1 MLERIREGS
10 QGPWAMAII
19 ALIVLSFV
27 FAGVSSYV
35 SSSGSSA
42 AAEVNGEPISQ
53 QDVER
58 AYQAQRARL
67 EAQFGEGISAL
78 FSDENYL
85 RDFRMNVLDRLIA
98 DTLIEQKAKELGM
111 RVSDKQ
117 IRDAITEMPEF
128 QTDGVFDNERYL
140 MLLRQNGFQPS
151 GFRDYMRQQMTRE
164 QLSRAVQASDFSLP
178 EEVSLAHR
186 LQGQTRNADYL
197 IVDSAPFAASVELSD
212 EEVEAFYQENISR
225 FDTQEK
231 VNLAYVTLAVDDLKA
246 NVTVSED
253 EVEQEYQDNI
263 ALYKTT
269 EERRISHILIEFGDD
284 KDAAKEKA
292 VSLLA
297 EVEQGADFATLAEQ
311 NSADTFSAENGGDL
325 DFISAGMMDP
335 AFDEAA
341 FAIASV
347 GDTSEVIE
355 TEFGYH
361 IIKLTDMK
369 PVEVTP
375 LAEVRDAIEVQ
386 LLTDKAT
393 DEFYALQSEMA
404 NLAFEVPDTLED
416 VAGAVN
422 GKIQETG
429 LVTAAAVPAAL
440 NVPAVTSKMFDPDF
454 IDEALNSDVIEL
466 SNDKVVVIR
475 VIGHE
480 PQRTQSLDEVRTQIL
495 AQLRARKAQEAAA
508 EWADNVVEQ
517 VQAGESPELTI
528 GDVTLEWQSKDAIA
542 RNSNELPRNLV
553 DTVFTLSTEAGNNLE
568 VAKLGSGDVGV
579 VRLTAVNMPEA
590 LGEEELASL
599 KQQLMTNY
607 SQANYQSFIDSL
619 RSAAEV
625 TVNL

>member
-117 IRDAITEMPEF
+117 IRDAITAMPEF
-128 QTDGVFDNERYL
+128 QTEGSFDNERYL

-151 GFRDYMRQQMTRE
+151 DFRDYMRQQMTRE

-178 EEVSLAHR
+178 EEVNLAHR

-212 EEVEAFYQENISR
+212 EEVQAFYDENISR

-231 VNLAYVTLAVDDLKA
+231 VNLAYVTLAVEDLKA
-246 NVTVSED
+246 DVSVSE
-253 EVEQEYQDNI
+253 EEIEQEYQDNI

-269 EERRISHILIEFGDD
+269 EERRVSHILIEFGDD
-284 KDAAKEKA
+284 KGAAREKA
-292 VSLLA
+292 ESLLA
-297 EVEQGADFATLAEQ
+297 EVEQGADFAELAEA

-325 DFISAGMMDP
+325 DFITAGMMDP
-335 AFDEAA
+335 SFDEAA
-341 FAIASV
+341 FAISNV
-347 GDTSEVIE
+347 GETSEVIE

-369 PVEVTP
+369 PVETTP
-375 LAEVRDAIEVQ
+375 LAEVRDEIEAQ

-393 DEFYALQSEMA
+393 DEFFALQSEMA

-422 GKIQETG
+422 GKIKETG

-454 IDEALNSDVIEL
+454 IAEGLNSDVIEL
-466 SNDKVVVIR
+466 SNDEVVVIR
-475 VIGHE
+475 VVGHE
-480 PQRTQSLDEVRTQIL
+480 PQRTQALDEVRTQIL

-528 GDVTLEWQSKDAIA
+528 GDVTLEWQSKEAIA
-542 RNSNELPRNLV
+542 RNSTELPRNLV
-553 DTVFTLSTEAGNNLE
+553 DTVFTLSTEEGNNLE

-590 LGEEELASL
+590 LGEEELDSL

-607 SQANYQSFIDSL
+607 SQANYQSFVDSL
-619 RSAAEV
+619 RSAADV

>member
-1 MLERIREGS
+1 
-10 QGPWAMAII
+10 MAII

-35 SSSGSSA
+35 SSSGSTA

-117 IRDAITEMPEF
+117 IRDAITAMPEF
-128 QTDGVFDNERYL
+128 QTEGSFDNERYL
-140 MLLRQNGFQPS
+140 MLLRQNGFQP
-151 GFRDYMRQQMTRE
+151 GDFRDYMRQQMTRE

-212 EEVEAFYQENISR
+212 EEVQAFYDENISR

-231 VNLAYVTLAVDDLKA
+231 VNLAYVTLAVEDLKA
-246 NVTVSED
+246 DVSVSE
-253 EVEQEYQDNI
+253 EEIEQEYQNNI

-269 EERRISHILIEFGDD
+269 EERRVSHILIEFGDD

-292 VSLLA
+292 ESLLA
-297 EVEQGADFATLAEQ
+297 EVEQGADFAELAEA

-325 DFISAGMMDP
+325 DFITSGMMDP
-335 AFDEAA
+335 SFDDAA
-341 FAIASV
+341 FAISNV
-347 GDTSEVIE
+347 GETSEVIE

-361 IIKLTDMK
+361 IIKLTDVK

-375 LAEVRDAIEVQ
+375 LAEVRDEIEAQ

-393 DEFYALQSEMA
+393 DEFFALQSEMA

-422 GKIQETG
+422 AKIKETG
-429 LVTAAAVPAAL
+429 LVTASAVPAAL

-454 IDEALNSDVIEL
+454 IAEGLNSDVIEL
-466 SNDKVVVIR
+466 SNDEVAVIR
-475 VIGHE
+475 VVGHE
-480 PQRTQSLDEVRTQIL
+480 PQRTQALDEVRTQIL

-528 GDVTLEWQSKDAIA
+528 GDVTLQWQSKEAIA
-542 RNSNELPRNLV
+542 RNSTELPRNLV
-553 DTVFTLSTEAGNNLE
+553 DTLFTLSTEEGNNLE

-607 SQANYQSFIDSL
+607 SQANYQSFVDSL
-619 RSAAEV
+619 RSAADV

>member
-117 IRDAITEMPEF
+117 IRDAITAMPEF
-128 QTDGVFDNERYL
+128 QTEGSFDNERYL

-151 GFRDYMRQQMTRE
+151 DFRDYMRQQMTRE

-212 EEVEAFYQENISR
+212 EEVQAFYDENISR
-225 FDTQEK
+225 FDTLEK
-231 VNLAYVTLAVDDLKA
+231 VNLAYVTLAVEDLKA
-246 NVTVSED
+246 DVSVSE
-253 EVEQEYQDNI
+253 EEIEQEYQDNI

-269 EERRISHILIEFGDD
+269 EERRVSHILIEFGDD

-292 VSLLA
+292 ESLLA
-297 EVEQGADFATLAEQ
+297 EVEQGADFADLAEA

-325 DFISAGMMDP
+325 DFITAGMMDP
-335 AFDEAA
+335 SFDEAA
-341 FAIASV
+341 FAISNV
-347 GDTSEVIE
+347 GETSEVIE

-369 PVEVTP
+369 PVETTP
-375 LAEVRDAIEVQ
+375 LAEVRDEIEAQ

-393 DEFYALQSEMA
+393 DEFFALQSEMA

-422 GKIQETG
+422 GKIKETG
-429 LVTAAAVPAAL
+429 LVTASAVPAAL

-454 IDEALNSDVIEL
+454 IAEGLNSDVIEL
-466 SNDKVVVIR
+466 SNDEVVVIR

-480 PQRTQSLDEVRTQIL
+480 PQRTQALDEVRTQIL

-528 GDVTLEWQSKDAIA
+528 GDVTLEWQSKEAIA
-542 RNSNELPRNLV
+542 RNSTELPRNLV
-553 DTVFTLSTEAGNNLE
+553 DTVFTLSTEEGNNLE

-590 LGEEELASL
+590 LGEEELDSL

-607 SQANYQSFIDSL
+607 SQANYQSFVDSL
-619 RSAAEV
+619 RSAADV

>member
-67 EAQFGEGISAL
+67 ESQFGEGISAL

-117 IRDAITEMPEF
+117 IRDAITAMPEF

-263 ALYKTT
+263 VLYKTT

-292 VSLLA
+292 ESLLS

-375 LAEVRDAIEVQ
+375 LAEVRDEIEAQ

-508 EWADNVVEQ
+508 EWANNVVEQ

-528 GDVTLEWQSKDAIA
+528 GDVTLEWQSKEAIA
-542 RNSNELPRNLV
+542 RNSDELPRNLV

>member
-117 IRDAITEMPEF
+117 IRDAITAMPEF
-128 QTDGVFDNERYL
+128 QTEGSFDNERYL

-151 GFRDYMRQQMTRE
+151 DFRDYMRQQMTRE

-212 EEVEAFYQENISR
+212 EEVQAFYDENISR
-225 FDTQEK
+225 FDTLEK
-231 VNLAYVTLAVDDLKA
+231 VNLAYVTLAVEDLKA
-246 NVTVSED
+246 DVSVSE
-253 EVEQEYQDNI
+253 EEIEQEYQDNI

-269 EERRISHILIEFGDD
+269 EERRVSHILIEFGDD

-292 VSLLA
+292 ESLLA
-297 EVEQGADFATLAEQ
+297 EVEQGADFADLAEA

-325 DFISAGMMDP
+325 DFITAGMMDP
-335 AFDEAA
+335 SFDEAA
-341 FAIASV
+341 FAISNV
-347 GDTSEVIE
+347 GETSEVIE

-369 PVEVTP
+369 PVETTP
-375 LAEVRDAIEVQ
+375 LAEVRDEIEAQ

-393 DEFYALQSEMA
+393 DEFFALQSEMA

-422 GKIQETG
+422 GKIKETG
-429 LVTAAAVPAAL
+429 LVTASAVPAAL

-454 IDEALNSDVIEL
+454 IAEGLNSDVIEL
-466 SNDKVVVIR
+466 SNDEVVVIR
-475 VIGHE
+475 VVGHE
-480 PQRTQSLDEVRTQIL
+480 PQRTQALDEVRTQIL

-517 VQAGESPELTI
+517 VQAGESPELSI
-528 GDVTLEWQSKDAIA
+528 GDVTLEWQSKEAIA
-542 RNSNELPRNLV
+542 RNSTELPRNLV
-553 DTVFTLSTEAGNNLE
+553 DTVFTLSTEEGNNLE

-590 LGEEELASL
+590 LGEEELDSL

-607 SQANYQSFIDSL
+607 SQANYQSFVDSL
-619 RSAAEV
+619 RSAADV

>member
-1 MLERIREGS
+1 
-10 QGPWAMAII
+10 MAII

-117 IRDAITEMPEF
+117 IRDAITAMPEF
-128 QTDGVFDNERYL
+128 QTEGSFDNERYL

-151 GFRDYMRQQMTRE
+151 DFRDYMRQQMTRE

-212 EEVEAFYQENISR
+212 EEVQAFYDENISR

-231 VNLAYVTLAVDDLKA
+231 VNLAYVTLAVEDLKA
-246 NVTVSED
+246 DVSVSE
-253 EVEQEYQDNI
+253 EEIEQEYQDNI

-269 EERRISHILIEFGDD
+269 EERRVSHILIEFGDD

-292 VSLLA
+292 ESLLA
-297 EVEQGADFATLAEQ
+297 EVEQGADFAELAEA

-325 DFISAGMMDP
+325 DFITAGMMDP
-335 AFDEAA
+335 SFDEAA
-341 FAIASV
+341 FAISNV
-347 GDTSEVIE
+347 GETSEVIE

-369 PVEVTP
+369 PVETTP
-375 LAEVRDAIEVQ
+375 LAEVRDEIEAQ

-393 DEFYALQSEMA
+393 DEFFALQSEMA

-422 GKIQETG
+422 GKIKETG
-429 LVTAAAVPAAL
+429 LVTASAVPAAL

-454 IDEALNSDVIEL
+454 IAEGLNSDVIEL

-475 VIGHE
+475 VVGHE
-480 PQRTQSLDEVRTQIL
+480 PQRTQALDEVRTQIL

-528 GDVTLEWQSKDAIA
+528 GDVTLEWQSKEAIA
-542 RNSNELPRNLV
+542 RNSTELPRNLV
-553 DTVFTLSTEAGNNLE
+553 DTVFTLSTEEGNNLE

-590 LGEEELASL
+590 LGEEELDSL

-607 SQANYQSFIDSL
+607 SQANYQSFVDSL
-619 RSAAEV
+619 RSAADV

>member
-1 MLERIREGS
+1 
-10 QGPWAMAII
+10 MAII

-117 IRDAITEMPEF
+117 IRDAITAMPEF
-128 QTDGVFDNERYL
+128 QTEGSFDNERYL

-151 GFRDYMRQQMTRE
+151 DFRDYMRQQMTRE

-178 EEVSLAHR
+178 EEVNLAHR

-212 EEVEAFYQENISR
+212 EEVQAFYDENISR

-231 VNLAYVTLAVDDLKA
+231 VNLAYVTLAVEDLKA
-246 NVTVSED
+246 DVSVSE
-253 EVEQEYQDNI
+253 EEIEQEYQDNI

-269 EERRISHILIEFGDD
+269 EERRVSHILIEFGDD
-284 KDAAKEKA
+284 KGAAKEKA
-292 VSLLA
+292 ESLLA
-297 EVEQGADFATLAEQ
+297 EVEQGADFAELAEA

-325 DFISAGMMDP
+325 DFITAGMMDP
-335 AFDEAA
+335 SFDEAA
-341 FAIASV
+341 FAISNV
-347 GDTSEVIE
+347 GETSEVIE

-369 PVEVTP
+369 PVETTP
-375 LAEVRDAIEVQ
+375 LAEVRDEIEAQ

-393 DEFYALQSEMA
+393 DEFFALQSEMA

-422 GKIQETG
+422 GKIKETG
-429 LVTAAAVPAAL
+429 LVTASAVPAAL

-454 IDEALNSDVIEL
+454 IAEGLNSDVIEL

-475 VIGHE
+475 VVGHE
-480 PQRTQSLDEVRTQIL
+480 PQRTQALDEVRTQIL

-528 GDVTLEWQSKDAIA
+528 GDVTLEWQSKEAIA
-542 RNSNELPRNLV
+542 RNSTELPRNLV
-553 DTVFTLSTEAGNNLE
+553 DTVFTLSTEEGNNLE

-590 LGEEELASL
+590 LGEEELDSL

-607 SQANYQSFIDSL
+607 SQANYQSFVDSL
-619 RSAAEV
+619 RSAADV

>member
-1 MLERIREGS
+1 
-10 QGPWAMAII
+10 MAII

-117 IRDAITEMPEF
+117 IRDAITAMPEF
-128 QTDGVFDNERYL
+128 QTEGSFDNERYL

-151 GFRDYMRQQMTRE
+151 DFRDYMRQQMTRE

-178 EEVSLAHR
+178 EEVNLAHR

-212 EEVEAFYQENISR
+212 EEVQAFYDENISR

-231 VNLAYVTLAVDDLKA
+231 VNLAYVTLAVEDLKA
-246 NVTVSED
+246 DVSVSE
-253 EVEQEYQDNI
+253 EEIEQEYQDNI

-269 EERRISHILIEFGDD
+269 EERRVSHILIEFGDD
-284 KDAAKEKA
+284 KGAAKEKA
-292 VSLLA
+292 ESLLA
-297 EVEQGADFATLAEQ
+297 EVEQGADFAELAEA

-325 DFISAGMMDP
+325 DFITAGMMDP
-335 AFDEAA
+335 SFDEAA
-341 FAIASV
+341 FAISNV
-347 GDTSEVIE
+347 GETSEVIE

-369 PVEVTP
+369 PVETTP
-375 LAEVRDAIEVQ
+375 LAEVRDEIEAQ

-393 DEFYALQSEMA
+393 DEFFALQSEMA

-422 GKIQETG
+422 GKIKETG
-429 LVTAAAVPAAL
+429 LVTASAVPAAL

-454 IDEALNSDVIEL
+454 IAEGLNSDVIEL

-475 VIGHE
+475 VVGHE
-480 PQRTQSLDEVRTQIL
+480 PQRTQALDEVRTQIL

-528 GDVTLEWQSKDAIA
+528 GDVTLEWQSKEAIA
-542 RNSNELPRNLV
+542 RNSTELPRNLV
-553 DTVFTLSTEAGNNLE
+553 DTVFTLSTEEGNNLE

-590 LGEEELASL
+590 LGEEELDSL
-599 KQQLMTNY
+599 NQQLMTNY
-607 SQANYQSFIDSL
+607 SQANYQSFVDSL
-619 RSAAEV
+619 RSAADV

>member
-117 IRDAITEMPEF
+117 IRDAITAMPEF
-128 QTDGVFDNERYL
+128 QTEGSFDNERYL

-151 GFRDYMRQQMTRE
+151 DFRDYMRQQMTRE

-212 EEVEAFYQENISR
+212 EEVQAFYDENISR
-225 FDTQEK
+225 FDTLEK
-231 VNLAYVTLAVDDLKA
+231 VNLAYVTLAVEDLKA
-246 NVTVSED
+246 DVSVSE
-253 EVEQEYQDNI
+253 EEIEQEYQDNI

-269 EERRISHILIEFGDD
+269 EERRVSHILIEFGDD

-292 VSLLA
+292 ESLLA
-297 EVEQGADFATLAEQ
+297 EVEQGADFADLAEA

-325 DFISAGMMDP
+325 DFITAGMMDP
-335 AFDEAA
+335 SFDEAA
-341 FAIASV
+341 FAISNV
-347 GDTSEVIE
+347 GETSEVIE

-369 PVEVTP
+369 PVETTP
-375 LAEVRDAIEVQ
+375 LAEVRDEIEAQ

-393 DEFYALQSEMA
+393 DEFFALQSEMA

-422 GKIQETG
+422 GKIKETG
-429 LVTAAAVPAAL
+429 LVTASAVPAAL

-454 IDEALNSDVIEL
+454 IAEGLNSDVIEL
-466 SNDKVVVIR
+466 SNDEVVVIR
-475 VIGHE
+475 VVGHE
-480 PQRTQSLDEVRTQIL
+480 PQRTQALDEVRTQIL

-528 GDVTLEWQSKDAIA
+528 GDVTLEWQSKEAIA
-542 RNSNELPRNLV
+542 RNSTELPRNLV
-553 DTVFTLSTEAGNNLE
+553 DTVFTLSTEEGNNLE

-590 LGEEELASL
+590 LGEEELDSL

-607 SQANYQSFIDSL
+607 SQANYQSFVDSL
-619 RSAAEV
+619 RSAADV

>member
-1 MLERIREGS
+1 
-10 QGPWAMAII
+10 MAII

-117 IRDAITEMPEF
+117 IRDAITAMPEF
-128 QTDGVFDNERYL
+128 QTEGSFDNERYL

-151 GFRDYMRQQMTRE
+151 DFRDYMRQQMTRE

-212 EEVEAFYQENISR
+212 EEVQAFYDENISR

-231 VNLAYVTLAVDDLKA
+231 VNLAYVTLAVEDLKA
-246 NVTVSED
+246 DVSVSE
-253 EVEQEYQDNI
+253 EEIEQEYQDNI

-269 EERRISHILIEFGDD
+269 EERRVSHILIEFGDD
-284 KDAAKEKA
+284 KGAAKEKA
-292 VSLLA
+292 ESLLA
-297 EVEQGADFATLAEQ
+297 EVEQGADFAELAEA

-325 DFISAGMMDP
+325 DFITAGMMDP
-335 AFDEAA
+335 SFDEAA
-341 FAIASV
+341 FAISNV
-347 GDTSEVIE
+347 GETSEVIE

-369 PVEVTP
+369 PVETTP
-375 LAEVRDAIEVQ
+375 LAEVRDEIEAQ

-393 DEFYALQSEMA
+393 DEFFALQSEMA

-422 GKIQETG
+422 GKIKETG
-429 LVTAAAVPAAL
+429 LVTASAVPAAL

-454 IDEALNSDVIEL
+454 IAEGLNSDVIEL

-475 VIGHE
+475 VVGHE
-480 PQRTQSLDEVRTQIL
+480 PQRTQALDEVRTQIL

-528 GDVTLEWQSKDAIA
+528 GDVTLEWQSKEAIA
-542 RNSNELPRNLV
+542 RNSTELPRNLV
-553 DTVFTLSTEAGNNLE
+553 DTVFTLSTEEGNNLE

-590 LGEEELASL
+590 LGEEELDSL

-607 SQANYQSFIDSL
+607 SQANYQSFVDSL
-619 RSAAEV
+619 RSAADV

>member
-1 MLERIREGS
+1 
-10 QGPWAMAII
+10 MAII

-35 SSSGSSA
+35 SSSGSTA

-67 EAQFGEGISAL
+67 EAQFGEGVSAL

-117 IRDAITEMPEF
+117 IRDAITAMPEF
-128 QTDGVFDNERYL
+128 QTEGSFDNERYL

-151 GFRDYMRQQMTRE
+151 DFRDYMRQQMTRE

-186 LQGQTRNADYL
+186 LQDQTRNADYL

-212 EEVEAFYQENISR
+212 EEVQAFYDENISR

-231 VNLAYVTLAVDDLKA
+231 VNLAYVTLAVEDLKA
-246 NVTVSED
+246 DVSVSEE

-269 EERRISHILIEFGDD
+269 EERRVSHILIEFGDD

-292 VSLLA
+292 ESLLA
-297 EVEQGADFATLAEQ
+297 EVEQGADFAELAEA

-325 DFISAGMMDP
+325 DFITAGMMDP
-335 AFDEAA
+335 SFDEAA
-341 FAIASV
+341 FAISNV
-347 GDTSEVIE
+347 GETSEVIE

-369 PVEVTP
+369 PVETTP
-375 LAEVRDAIEVQ
+375 LAEVRDEIEAQ

-393 DEFYALQSEMA
+393 DEFFALQSEMA

-422 GKIQETG
+422 GKIKETG

-454 IDEALNSDVIEL
+454 IAEGLNSDIIEL
-466 SNDKVVVIR
+466 SNDEVVVIR
-475 VIGHE
+475 VVGHE
-480 PQRTQSLDEVRTQIL
+480 PQRTQALDEVRTQIL

-528 GDVTLEWQSKDAIA
+528 GDVTLEWQSKEAIA
-542 RNSNELPRNLV
+542 RNSTELPRNLV
-553 DTVFTLSTEAGNNLE
+553 DTVFTLSTDEGNNLE

-607 SQANYQSFIDSL
+607 SQTNYQSFVDSL
-619 RSAAEV
+619 RSAADV

>member
-1 MLERIREGS
+1 
-10 QGPWAMAII
+10 MAII

-117 IRDAITEMPEF
+117 IRDAITAMPEF
-128 QTDGVFDNERYL
+128 QTEGSFDNERYL

-151 GFRDYMRQQMTRE
+151 DFRDYMRQQMTRE

-178 EEVSLAHR
+178 EEVNLAHR

-212 EEVEAFYQENISR
+212 EEVQAFYDENISR

-231 VNLAYVTLAVDDLKA
+231 VNLAYVTLAVEDLKA
-246 NVTVSED
+246 DVSVSE
-253 EVEQEYQDNI
+253 EEIEQEYQDNI

-269 EERRISHILIEFGDD
+269 EERRVSHILIEFGDD
-284 KDAAKEKA
+284 KGAAKEKA
-292 VSLLA
+292 ESLLA
-297 EVEQGADFATLAEQ
+297 EVEQGADFAELAEA

-325 DFISAGMMDP
+325 DFITAGMMDP
-335 AFDEAA
+335 SFDEAA
-341 FAIASV
+341 FAISNV
-347 GDTSEVIE
+347 GETSEVIE

-369 PVEVTP
+369 PVETTP
-375 LAEVRDAIEVQ
+375 LAEVRDEIEAQ

-393 DEFYALQSEMA
+393 DEFFALQSEMA

-422 GKIQETG
+422 GKIKETG
-429 LVTAAAVPAAL
+429 LVTASAVPAAL

-454 IDEALNSDVIEL
+454 IAEGLNSDVIEL
-466 SNDKVVVIR
+466 SNDEVVVIR

-480 PQRTQSLDEVRTQIL
+480 PQRTQALDEVRTQIL

-528 GDVTLEWQSKDAIA
+528 GDVTLEWQSKEAIA
-542 RNSNELPRNLV
+542 RNSTELPRNLV
-553 DTVFTLSTEAGNNLE
+553 DTVFTLSTEEGNNLE

-590 LGEEELASL
+590 LGEEELDSL

-607 SQANYQSFIDSL
+607 SQANYQSFVDSL
-619 RSAAEV
+619 RSAADV

>member
-35 SSSGSSA
+35 SSSGSTA

-67 EAQFGEGISAL
+67 EAQFGEGVSAL

-117 IRDAITEMPEF
+117 IRDAITAMPEF
-128 QTDGVFDNERYL
+128 QTEGSFDNERYL

-151 GFRDYMRQQMTRE
+151 DFRDYMRQQMTRE

-212 EEVEAFYQENISR
+212 EEVQEFYDENISR

-231 VNLAYVTLAVDDLKA
+231 VNLAYVTLAVEDLKA
-246 NVTVSED
+246 DVSVSEE

-269 EERRISHILIEFGDD
+269 EERRVSHILIEFGDD

-292 VSLLA
+292 ESLLA
-297 EVEQGADFATLAEQ
+297 EVEQGADFAELAEA

-325 DFISAGMMDP
+325 DFITAGMMDP
-335 AFDEAA
+335 SFDEAA
-341 FAIASV
+341 FAISNV
-347 GDTSEVIE
+347 GETSEVIE

-369 PVEVTP
+369 PVETTP
-375 LAEVRDAIEVQ
+375 LAEVRDEIEAQ

-393 DEFYALQSEMA
+393 DEFFALQSEMA

-422 GKIQETG
+422 GKIKETG

-454 IDEALNSDVIEL
+454 IAEGLNSDIIEL
-466 SNDKVVVIR
+466 SNDEVVVIR
-475 VIGHE
+475 VVGHE
-480 PQRTQSLDEVRTQIL
+480 PQRTQALDEVRTQIL

-508 EWADNVVEQ
+508 EWADNVVEEL
-517 VQAGESPELTI
+517 QAGESPELTI
-528 GDVTLEWQSKDAIA
+528 GDVTLEWQSKEAIA
-542 RNSNELPRNLV
+542 RNSTELPRNLV
-553 DTVFTLSTEAGNNLE
+553 DTVFTLSTDEGNNLE

-607 SQANYQSFIDSL
+607 SQTNYQSFVDSL
-619 RSAAEV
+619 RSAADV

>member
-35 SSSGSSA
+35 SSSGVTA

-67 EAQFGEGISAL
+67 ESQFGEGIGAL

-98 DTLIEQKAKELGM
+98 DTLVEQKAKELGM

-117 IRDAITEMPEF
+117 IREAITAMPEF
-128 QTDGVFDNERYL
+128 QTDGRFDNERYL

-151 GFRDYMRQQMTRE
+151 DFRDYMRQQMTRE
-164 QLSRAVQASDFSLP
+164 QLARAVQASDFSLP

-212 EEVEAFYQENISR
+212 EEVQAFYQENLSR

-231 VNLAYVTLAVDDLKA
+231 VNLAYVMLAVDDLKGDVS
-246 NVTVSED
+246 VTE
-253 EVEQEYQDNI
+253 EEIQQAYQDNI
-263 ALYKTT
+263 ALYQTN
-269 EERRISHILIEFGDD
+269 EERRVSHILVEFGDD
-284 KDAAKEKA
+284 KGAAKTQAET
-292 VSLLA
+292 LLA
-297 EVEQGADFATLAEQ
+297 DLAQGADFAALAEQ
-311 NSADTFSAENGGDL
+311 HSADTFSAENGGDL

-341 FAIASV
+341 FAIAQV
-347 GDTSEVIE
+347 GDMSGVVE
-355 TEFGYH
+355 TEFGFH
-361 IIKLTDMK
+361 IIKLTDIK
-369 PVEVTP
+369 PAEVTP
-375 LAEVRDAIEVQ
+375 LAEVREAIEAQ
-386 LLTDKAT
+386 LITDKAT

-422 GKIQETG
+422 GKIKETG
-429 LVTAAAVPAAL
+429 LVTAPAVPAPL
-440 NVPAVTSKMFDPDF
+440 NVPAVTSKMFDADF
-454 IDEALNSDVIEL
+454 IAEGLNSDIIEL
-466 SNDKVVVIR
+466 GNDRVVVVR
-475 VIGHE
+475 VVGHE

-495 AQLRARKAQEAAA
+495 AQLRAQKAQEAAN
-508 EWADNVVEQ
+508 EWAMNVVEQ
-517 VQAGESPELTI
+517 LKAGEMPELVI
-528 GDVTLEWQSKDAIA
+528 GDVTLEWQSKEAIA

-553 DTVFTLSTEAGNNLE
+553 DTIFTLSTAADSNLD

-579 VRLTAVNMPEA
+579 VRLTAVNKPAE
-590 LGEEELASL
+590 LSEEEQASL
-599 KQQLMTNY
+599 KQQLMANY
-607 SQANYQSFIDSL
+607 SQSNYQSFIDSL
-619 RSAAEV
+619 RTAADV

>member
-1 MLERIREGS
+1 
-10 QGPWAMAII
+10 MAII

-117 IRDAITEMPEF
+117 IRDAITAMPEF
-128 QTDGVFDNERYL
+128 QTEGSFDNERYL

-151 GFRDYMRQQMTRE
+151 DFRDYMRQQMTRE

-178 EEVSLAHR
+178 EEVNLAHR

-212 EEVEAFYQENISR
+212 EEVQAFYDENISR

-231 VNLAYVTLAVDDLKA
+231 VNLAYVTLAVEDLKA
-246 NVTVSED
+246 DVSVSE
-253 EVEQEYQDNI
+253 EEIEQEYQDNI

-269 EERRISHILIEFGDD
+269 EERRVSHILIEFGDD

-292 VSLLA
+292 ESLLA
-297 EVEQGADFATLAEQ
+297 EVEQGADFADLAEA

-325 DFISAGMMDP
+325 DFITAGMMDP
-335 AFDEAA
+335 SFDEAA
-341 FAIASV
+341 FAISNV
-347 GDTSEVIE
+347 GETSEVIE

-369 PVEVTP
+369 PVETTP
-375 LAEVRDAIEVQ
+375 LAEVRDEIEAQ

-393 DEFYALQSEMA
+393 DEFFALQSEMA

-422 GKIQETG
+422 GKIKETG
-429 LVTAAAVPAAL
+429 LVTASAVPAAL

-454 IDEALNSDVIEL
+454 IAEGLNSDVIEL
-466 SNDKVVVIR
+466 SNDEVVVIR
-475 VIGHE
+475 VVGHE
-480 PQRTQSLDEVRTQIL
+480 PQRTQALDEVRTQIL

-517 VQAGESPELTI
+517 VQAGESPELSI
-528 GDVTLEWQSKDAIA
+528 GDVTLEWQSKEAIT
-542 RNSNELPRNLV
+542 RNSTELPRNLV
-553 DTVFTLSTEAGNNLE
+553 DTVFTLSTEEGNNLE

-590 LGEEELASL
+590 LGEEELDSL

-607 SQANYQSFIDSL
+607 SQANYQSFVDSL
-619 RSAAEV
+619 RSAADV

>member
-35 SSSGSSA
+35 SSSGSTA

-117 IRDAITEMPEF
+117 IRDAITAMPEF
-128 QTDGVFDNERYL
+128 QTEGSFDNERYL

-151 GFRDYMRQQMTRE
+151 DFRDYMRQQMTRE

-178 EEVSLAHR
+178 EEVNLAHR

-212 EEVEAFYQENISR
+212 EEVQAFYDENISR

-231 VNLAYVTLAVDDLKA
+231 VNLAYVTLAVEDLKA
-246 NVTVSED
+246 DVSVSE
-253 EVEQEYQDNI
+253 EEIEQEYQDNI

-269 EERRISHILIEFGDD
+269 EERRVSHILIEFGDD
-284 KDAAKEKA
+284 KGAAKEKA
-292 VSLLA
+292 ESLLA
-297 EVEQGADFATLAEQ
+297 EVEQGADFAELAEA

-325 DFISAGMMDP
+325 DFITAGMMDP
-335 AFDEAA
+335 SFDEAA
-341 FAIASV
+341 FAISNV
-347 GDTSEVIE
+347 GETSEVIE

-369 PVEVTP
+369 PVETTP
-375 LAEVRDAIEVQ
+375 LAEVRDEIEAQ

-393 DEFYALQSEMA
+393 DEFFALQSEMA

-422 GKIQETG
+422 GKIKETG
-429 LVTAAAVPAAL
+429 LVTASAVPAAL

-454 IDEALNSDVIEL
+454 IAEGLNSDVIEL
-466 SNDKVVVIR
+466 SNDEVVVIR
-475 VIGHE
+475 VVGHE
-480 PQRTQSLDEVRTQIL
+480 PQRTQALDEVRTQIL

-528 GDVTLEWQSKDAIA
+528 GDVTLEWQSKEAIA
-542 RNSNELPRNLV
+542 RNSTELPRNLV
-553 DTVFTLSTEAGNNLE
+553 DTVFTLSTEEGNNLE

-590 LGEEELASL
+590 LGEEELDSL

-607 SQANYQSFIDSL
+607 SQANYQSFVDSL
-619 RSAAEV
+619 RSAADV

>member
-1 MLERIREGS
+1 
-10 QGPWAMAII
+10 MAII

-117 IRDAITEMPEF
+117 IRDAITAMPEF
-128 QTDGVFDNERYL
+128 QTEGSFDNERYL

-151 GFRDYMRQQMTRE
+151 DFRDYMRQQMTRE

-212 EEVEAFYQENISR
+212 EEVQAFYDENISR

-231 VNLAYVTLAVDDLKA
+231 VNLAYVTLAVEDLKA
-246 NVTVSED
+246 DVSVSE
-253 EVEQEYQDNI
+253 EEIEQEYQDNI

-269 EERRISHILIEFGDD
+269 EERRVSHILIEFGDD

-292 VSLLA
+292 ESLLA
-297 EVEQGADFATLAEQ
+297 EVDQGADFADLAEA

-325 DFISAGMMDP
+325 DFITAGMMDP
-335 AFDEAA
+335 SFDEAA
-341 FAIASV
+341 FAISNV
-347 GDTSEVIE
+347 GETSEVIE

-369 PVEVTP
+369 PVETTP
-375 LAEVRDAIEVQ
+375 LAEVRDEIEAQ

-393 DEFYALQSEMA
+393 DEFFALQSEMA

-422 GKIQETG
+422 GKIKETG
-429 LVTAAAVPAAL
+429 LVTASAVPAAL

-454 IDEALNSDVIEL
+454 IAEGLNSDVIEL
-466 SNDKVVVIR
+466 SNDEVVVIR

-480 PQRTQSLDEVRTQIL
+480 PQRTQALDEVRTQIL

-528 GDVTLEWQSKDAIA
+528 GDVTLEWQSKEAIA
-542 RNSNELPRNLV
+542 RNSTELPRNLV
-553 DTVFTLSTEAGNNLE
+553 DTVFTLSTEEGNNLE

-590 LGEEELASL
+590 LGEEELDSL

-607 SQANYQSFIDSL
+607 SQANYQSFVDSL
-619 RSAAEV
+619 RSAADV

>member
-1 MLERIREGS
+1 
-10 QGPWAMAII
+10 MAII

-117 IRDAITEMPEF
+117 IRDAITAMPEF
-128 QTDGVFDNERYL
+128 QTEGSFDNERYL

-151 GFRDYMRQQMTRE
+151 DFRDYMRQQMTRD

-178 EEVSLAHR
+178 EEVNLAHR

-212 EEVEAFYQENISR
+212 EEVQAFYDENISR

-231 VNLAYVTLAVDDLKA
+231 VNLAYVTLAVEDLKA
-246 NVTVSED
+246 DVSVSE
-253 EVEQEYQDNI
+253 EEIEQEYQDNI

-269 EERRISHILIEFGDD
+269 EERRVSHILIEFGDD
-284 KDAAKEKA
+284 KGAAKEKA
-292 VSLLA
+292 ESLLA
-297 EVEQGADFATLAEQ
+297 EVEQGADFAELAEA

-325 DFISAGMMDP
+325 DFITAGMMDP
-335 AFDEAA
+335 SFDEAA
-341 FAIASV
+341 FAISNV
-347 GDTSEVIE
+347 GETSEVIE

-369 PVEVTP
+369 PVETTP
-375 LAEVRDAIEVQ
+375 LAEVRDEIEAQ

-393 DEFYALQSEMA
+393 DEFFALQSEMA

-422 GKIQETG
+422 GKIKETG
-429 LVTAAAVPAAL
+429 LVTASAVPAAL

-454 IDEALNSDVIEL
+454 IAEGLNSDVIEL

-475 VIGHE
+475 VVGHE
-480 PQRTQSLDEVRTQIL
+480 PQRTQALDEVRTQIL

-528 GDVTLEWQSKDAIA
+528 GDVTLEWQSKEAIA
-542 RNSNELPRNLV
+542 RNSTELPRNLV
-553 DTVFTLSTEAGNNLE
+553 DTVFTLSTEEGNNLE

-590 LGEEELASL
+590 LGEEELDSL

-607 SQANYQSFIDSL
+607 SQANYQSFVDSL
-619 RSAAEV
+619 RSAADV

>member
-1 MLERIREGS
+1 
-10 QGPWAMAII
+10 MAII

-117 IRDAITEMPEF
+117 IRDAITAMPEF
-128 QTDGVFDNERYL
+128 QTEGSFDNERYL

-151 GFRDYMRQQMTRE
+151 DFRDYMRQQMTRE

-212 EEVEAFYQENISR
+212 EEVQAFYDENISR

-231 VNLAYVTLAVDDLKA
+231 VNLAYVTLAVEDLKA
-246 NVTVSED
+246 DVSVSE
-253 EVEQEYQDNI
+253 EEIEQEYQDNI

-269 EERRISHILIEFGDD
+269 EERRVSHILIEFGDD

-292 VSLLA
+292 ESLLA
-297 EVEQGADFATLAEQ
+297 EVEQGADFADLAEA

-325 DFISAGMMDP
+325 DFITAGMMDP
-335 AFDEAA
+335 SFDEAA
-341 FAIASV
+341 FAISNV
-347 GDTSEVIE
+347 GETSEVIE

-369 PVEVTP
+369 PVETTP
-375 LAEVRDAIEVQ
+375 LAEVRDEIEAQ

-393 DEFYALQSEMA
+393 DEFFALQSEMA

-422 GKIQETG
+422 GKIKETG
-429 LVTAAAVPAAL
+429 LVTASAVPAAL

-454 IDEALNSDVIEL
+454 IAEGLNSDVIEL
-466 SNDKVVVIR
+466 SNDEVVVIR
-475 VIGHE
+475 VVGHE
-480 PQRTQSLDEVRTQIL
+480 PQRTQALDEVRTQIL

-517 VQAGESPELTI
+517 VQAGESPELSI
-528 GDVTLEWQSKDAIA
+528 GDVTLEWQSKEAIA
-542 RNSNELPRNLV
+542 RNSTELPRNLV
-553 DTVFTLSTEAGNNLE
+553 DTVFTLSTEEGNNLE

-590 LGEEELASL
+590 LGEEELDSL

-607 SQANYQSFIDSL
+607 SQANYQSFVDSL
-619 RSAAEV
+619 RSAADV

>member
-1 MLERIREGS
+1 
-10 QGPWAMAII
+10 MAII

-117 IRDAITEMPEF
+117 IRDAITAMPEF
-128 QTDGVFDNERYL
+128 QTEGSFDNERYL

-151 GFRDYMRQQMTRE
+151 DFRDYMRQQMTRE

-212 EEVEAFYQENISR
+212 EEVQAFYDENISR

-231 VNLAYVTLAVDDLKA
+231 VNLAYVTLAVEDLKA
-246 NVTVSED
+246 DVSVSE
-253 EVEQEYQDNI
+253 EEIEQEYQDNI

-269 EERRISHILIEFGDD
+269 EERRVSHILIEFGDD
-284 KDAAKEKA
+284 KGAAKEKA
-292 VSLLA
+292 ESLLA
-297 EVEQGADFATLAEQ
+297 EVDQGADFADLAEA

-325 DFISAGMMDP
+325 DFITAGMMDP
-335 AFDEAA
+335 SFDEAA
-341 FAIASV
+341 FAISNV
-347 GDTSEVIE
+347 GETSEVIE

-369 PVEVTP
+369 PVETTP
-375 LAEVRDAIEVQ
+375 LAEVRDEIEAQ

-393 DEFYALQSEMA
+393 DEFFALQSEMA

-422 GKIQETG
+422 GKIKETG
-429 LVTAAAVPAAL
+429 LVTASAVPAAL

-454 IDEALNSDVIEL
+454 IAEGLNSDVIEL

-475 VIGHE
+475 VVGHE
-480 PQRTQSLDEVRTQIL
+480 PQRTQALDEVRTQIL

-528 GDVTLEWQSKDAIA
+528 GDVTLEWQSKEAIA
-542 RNSNELPRNLV
+542 RNSTELPRNLV
-553 DTVFTLSTEAGNNLE
+553 DTVFTLSTEEGNNLE

-590 LGEEELASL
+590 LGEEELDSL

-607 SQANYQSFIDSL
+607 SQANYQSFVDSL
-619 RSAAEV
+619 RSAADV

>member
-1 MLERIREGS
+1 
-10 QGPWAMAII
+10 MAII

-35 SSSGSSA
+35 SSSGSTA

-117 IRDAITEMPEF
+117 IRDAITAMPEF
-128 QTDGVFDNERYL
+128 QTEGSFDNERYL

-151 GFRDYMRQQMTRE
+151 DFRDYMRQQMTRE

-178 EEVSLAHR
+178 EEVNLAHR

-212 EEVEAFYQENISR
+212 EEVQAFYDENISR

-231 VNLAYVTLAVDDLKA
+231 VNLAYVTLAVEDLKA
-246 NVTVSED
+246 DVSVSE
-253 EVEQEYQDNI
+253 EEIEQEYQDNI

-269 EERRISHILIEFGDD
+269 EERRVSHILIEFGDD
-284 KDAAKEKA
+284 KGAAKEKA
-292 VSLLA
+292 ESLLA
-297 EVEQGADFATLAEQ
+297 EVEQGADFAELAEA

-325 DFISAGMMDP
+325 DFITAGMMDP
-335 AFDEAA
+335 SFDEAA
-341 FAIASV
+341 FAISNV
-347 GDTSEVIE
+347 GETSEVIE

-369 PVEVTP
+369 PVETTP
-375 LAEVRDAIEVQ
+375 LAEVRDEIEAQ

-393 DEFYALQSEMA
+393 DEFFALQSEMA

-422 GKIQETG
+422 GKIKETG
-429 LVTAAAVPAAL
+429 LVTASAVPAAL

-454 IDEALNSDVIEL
+454 IAEGLNSDVIEL

-475 VIGHE
+475 VVGHE
-480 PQRTQSLDEVRTQIL
+480 PQRTQALDEVRTQIL

-528 GDVTLEWQSKDAIA
+528 GDVTLEWQSKEAIA
-542 RNSNELPRNLV
+542 RNSTELPRNLV
-553 DTVFTLSTEAGNNLE
+553 DTVFTLSTEEGNNLE

-590 LGEEELASL
+590 LGEEELDSL

-607 SQANYQSFIDSL
+607 SQANYQSFVDSL
-619 RSAAEV
+619 RSAADV

>member
-117 IRDAITEMPEF
+117 IRDAITAMPEF
-128 QTDGVFDNERYL
+128 QTEGSFDNERYL

-151 GFRDYMRQQMTRE
+151 DFRDYMRQQMTRE

-178 EEVSLAHR
+178 EEVNLAHR

-212 EEVEAFYQENISR
+212 EEVQAFYDENISR

-231 VNLAYVTLAVDDLKA
+231 VNLAYVTLAVEDLKA
-246 NVTVSED
+246 DVSVSE
-253 EVEQEYQDNI
+253 EEIEQEYQDNI

-269 EERRISHILIEFGDD
+269 EERRVSHILIEFGDD
-284 KDAAKEKA
+284 KGAAREKA
-292 VSLLA
+292 ESLLA
-297 EVEQGADFATLAEQ
+297 EVEQGADFAELAEA

-325 DFISAGMMDP
+325 DFITAGMMDP
-335 AFDEAA
+335 SFDEAA
-341 FAIASV
+341 FAISNV
-347 GDTSEVIE
+347 GETSEVIE

-369 PVEVTP
+369 PVETTP
-375 LAEVRDAIEVQ
+375 LAEVRDEIEAQ

-393 DEFYALQSEMA
+393 DEFFALQSEMA

-422 GKIQETG
+422 GKIKETG
-429 LVTAAAVPAAL
+429 LVTASAVPAAL

-454 IDEALNSDVIEL
+454 IAEGLNSDVIEL
-466 SNDKVVVIR
+466 SNDEVVVIR
-475 VIGHE
+475 VVGHE
-480 PQRTQSLDEVRTQIL
+480 PQRTQALDEVRTQIL

-528 GDVTLEWQSKDAIA
+528 GDVTLEWQSKEAIA
-542 RNSNELPRNLV
+542 RNSTELPRNLV
-553 DTVFTLSTEAGNNLE
+553 ETVFTLSTEEGNNLE

-590 LGEEELASL
+590 LGEEELDSL

-607 SQANYQSFIDSL
+607 SQANYQSFVDSL
-619 RSAAEV
+619 RSAADV

>member
-117 IRDAITEMPEF
+117 IRDAITAMPEF
-128 QTDGVFDNERYL
+128 QTEGSFDNERYL

-151 GFRDYMRQQMTRE
+151 DFRDYMRQQMTRE

-212 EEVEAFYQENISR
+212 EEVQAFYDENISR
-225 FDTQEK
+225 FDTLEK
-231 VNLAYVTLAVDDLKA
+231 VNLAYVTLAVEDLKA
-246 NVTVSED
+246 DVSVSE
-253 EVEQEYQDNI
+253 EEIEQEYQDNI

-269 EERRISHILIEFGDD
+269 EERRVSHILIEFGDD

-292 VSLLA
+292 ESLLA
-297 EVEQGADFATLAEQ
+297 EVDQGADFADLAEA

-325 DFISAGMMDP
+325 DFITAGMMDP
-335 AFDEAA
+335 SFDEAA
-341 FAIASV
+341 FAISNV
-347 GDTSEVIE
+347 GETSEVIE

-369 PVEVTP
+369 PVETTP
-375 LAEVRDAIEVQ
+375 LAEVRDEIEAQ

-393 DEFYALQSEMA
+393 DEFFALQSEMA

-422 GKIQETG
+422 GKIKETG
-429 LVTAAAVPAAL
+429 LVTASAVPAAL

-454 IDEALNSDVIEL
+454 IAEGLNSDVIEL
-466 SNDKVVVIR
+466 SNDEVVVIR
-475 VIGHE
+475 VVGHE
-480 PQRTQSLDEVRTQIL
+480 PQRTQALDEVRTQIL

-517 VQAGESPELTI
+517 VQAGESPELSI
-528 GDVTLEWQSKDAIA
+528 GDVTLEWQSKEAIA
-542 RNSNELPRNLV
+542 RNSTELPRNLV
-553 DTVFTLSTEAGNNLE
+553 DTVFTLSTEEGNNLE

-590 LGEEELASL
+590 LGEEELDSL

-607 SQANYQSFIDSL
+607 SQANYQSFVDSL
-619 RSAAEV
+619 RSASDV

>member
-117 IRDAITEMPEF
+117 IRDAITAMPEF
-128 QTDGVFDNERYL
+128 QTEGSFDNERYL

-151 GFRDYMRQQMTRE
+151 DFRDYMRQQMTRE

-212 EEVEAFYQENISR
+212 EEVQAFYDENISR

-231 VNLAYVTLAVDDLKA
+231 VNLAYVTLAVEDLKA
-246 NVTVSED
+246 DVSVSE
-253 EVEQEYQDNI
+253 EEIEQEYQDNI

-269 EERRISHILIEFGDD
+269 EERRVSHILIEFGDD

-292 VSLLA
+292 ESLLA
-297 EVEQGADFATLAEQ
+297 EVDQGADFADLAEA

-325 DFISAGMMDP
+325 DFITAGMMDP
-335 AFDEAA
+335 SFDEAA
-341 FAIASV
+341 FAISNV
-347 GDTSEVIE
+347 GETSEVIE

-369 PVEVTP
+369 PVETTP
-375 LAEVRDAIEVQ
+375 LAEVRDEIEAQ

-393 DEFYALQSEMA
+393 DEFFALQSEMA

-422 GKIQETG
+422 GKIKETG
-429 LVTAAAVPAAL
+429 LVTASAVPAAL

-454 IDEALNSDVIEL
+454 IAEGLNSDVIEL
-466 SNDKVVVIR
+466 SNDEVVVIR
-475 VIGHE
+475 VVGHE
-480 PQRTQSLDEVRTQIL
+480 PQRTQALDEVRTQIL

-528 GDVTLEWQSKDAIA
+528 GDVTLEWQSKEAIA
-542 RNSNELPRNLV
+542 RNSTELPRNLV
-553 DTVFTLSTEAGNNLE
+553 DTVFTLSTEEGNNLE

-590 LGEEELASL
+590 LGEEELDSL

-607 SQANYQSFIDSL
+607 SQANYQSFVDSL
-619 RSAAEV
+619 RSAADV

>member
-10 QGPWAMAII
+10 QGPWALAII

-35 SSSGSSA
+35 SSSGSTA

-67 EAQFGEGISAL
+67 EAQFGEGVSAL

-117 IRDAITEMPEF
+117 IRDAITAMPEF
-128 QTDGVFDNERYL
+128 QTEGSFDNERYL

-151 GFRDYMRQQMTRE
+151 DFRDYMRQQMTRE

-186 LQGQTRNADYL
+186 LQDQTRNADYL

-212 EEVEAFYQENISR
+212 EEVQAFYDENISR

-231 VNLAYVTLAVDDLKA
+231 VNLAYVTLAVEDLKA
-246 NVTVSED
+246 DVSVSEE

-269 EERRISHILIEFGDD
+269 EERRVSHILIEFGDD

-292 VSLLA
+292 ESLLA
-297 EVEQGADFATLAEQ
+297 EVEQGADFAELAEA

-325 DFISAGMMDP
+325 DFITAGMMDP
-335 AFDEAA
+335 SFDEAA
-341 FAIASV
+341 FAISNV
-347 GDTSEVIE
+347 GETSEVIE

-369 PVEVTP
+369 PVETTP
-375 LAEVRDAIEVQ
+375 LAEVRDEIEAQ

-393 DEFYALQSEMA
+393 DEFFALQSEMA

-422 GKIQETG
+422 GKIKETG

-454 IDEALNSDVIEL
+454 IAEGLNSDIIEL
-466 SNDKVVVIR
+466 SNDEVVVIR
-475 VIGHE
+475 VVGHE
-480 PQRTQSLDEVRTQIL
+480 PQRTQALDEVRTQIL

-508 EWADNVVEQ
+508 EWADNVVEEL
-517 VQAGESPELTI
+517 QAGESPELTI
-528 GDVTLEWQSKDAIA
+528 GDVTLEWQSKEAIA
-542 RNSNELPRNLV
+542 RNSTELPRNLV
-553 DTVFTLSTEAGNNLE
+553 DTVFTLSTDEGNNLE

-607 SQANYQSFIDSL
+607 SQTNYQSFVDSL
-619 RSAAEV
+619 RSAADV

>member
-117 IRDAITEMPEF
+117 IRDAITAMPEF
-128 QTDGVFDNERYL
+128 QTEGSFDNERYL

-151 GFRDYMRQQMTRE
+151 DFRDYMRQQMTRE

-212 EEVEAFYQENISR
+212 EEVQAFYDENISR

-231 VNLAYVTLAVDDLKA
+231 VNLAYVTLAVEDLKA
-246 NVTVSED
+246 DVSVSE
-253 EVEQEYQDNI
+253 EEIEQEYQDNI

-269 EERRISHILIEFGDD
+269 EERRVSHILIEFGDD
-284 KDAAKEKA
+284 KGAAKEKA
-292 VSLLA
+292 ESLLA
-297 EVEQGADFATLAEQ
+297 EVEQGADFADLAEA

-325 DFISAGMMDP
+325 DFITAGMMDP
-335 AFDEAA
+335 SFDEAA
-341 FAIASV
+341 FAISNV
-347 GDTSEVIE
+347 GETSEVIE

-369 PVEVTP
+369 PVETTP
-375 LAEVRDAIEVQ
+375 LAEVRDEIEAQ

-393 DEFYALQSEMA
+393 DEFFALQSEMA

-422 GKIQETG
+422 GKIKETG
-429 LVTAAAVPAAL
+429 LVTASAVPAAL

-454 IDEALNSDVIEL
+454 IAEGLNSDVIEL

-475 VIGHE
+475 VVGHE
-480 PQRTQSLDEVRTQIL
+480 PQRTQALDEVRTQIL

-528 GDVTLEWQSKDAIA
+528 GDVTLEWQSKEAIA
-542 RNSNELPRNLV
+542 RNSTELPRNLV
-553 DTVFTLSTEAGNNLE
+553 DTVFTLSTEEGNNLE

-590 LGEEELASL
+590 LGEEELDSL

-607 SQANYQSFIDSL
+607 SQANYQSFVDSL
-619 RSAAEV
+619 RSAADV

>member
-1 MLERIREGS
+1 
-10 QGPWAMAII
+10 MAII

-117 IRDAITEMPEF
+117 IRDAITAMPEF
-128 QTDGVFDNERYL
+128 QTEGSFDNERYL

-151 GFRDYMRQQMTRE
+151 DFRDYMRQQMTRE

-212 EEVEAFYQENISR
+212 EEVQAFYDENISR

-231 VNLAYVTLAVDDLKA
+231 VNLAYVTLAVEDLKA
-246 NVTVSED
+246 DVSVSE
-253 EVEQEYQDNI
+253 EEIEQEYQDNI

-269 EERRISHILIEFGDD
+269 EERRVSHILIEFGDD

-292 VSLLA
+292 ESLLA
-297 EVEQGADFATLAEQ
+297 EVEQGADFAELAEA

-325 DFISAGMMDP
+325 DFITAGMMDP
-335 AFDEAA
+335 SFDEAA
-341 FAIASV
+341 FAISNV
-347 GDTSEVIE
+347 GETSEVIE

-369 PVEVTP
+369 PVETTP
-375 LAEVRDAIEVQ
+375 LAEVRDEIEAQ

-393 DEFYALQSEMA
+393 DEFFALQSEMA

-422 GKIQETG
+422 GKIKETG
-429 LVTAAAVPAAL
+429 LVTASAVPAAL

-454 IDEALNSDVIEL
+454 IAEGLNSDVIEL
-466 SNDKVVVIR
+466 SNDEVVVIR

-480 PQRTQSLDEVRTQIL
+480 PQRTQALDEVRTQIL

-528 GDVTLEWQSKDAIA
+528 GDVTLEWQSKEAIA
-542 RNSNELPRNLV
+542 RNSTELPRNLV
-553 DTVFTLSTEAGNNLE
+553 DTVFTLSTEEGNNLE

-590 LGEEELASL
+590 LGEEELDSL

-607 SQANYQSFIDSL
+607 SQANYQSFVDSL
-619 RSAAEV
+619 RSAADV

>member
-1 MLERIREGS
+1 
-10 QGPWAMAII
+10 MAII

-117 IRDAITEMPEF
+117 IRDAITAMPEF
-128 QTDGVFDNERYL
+128 QTEGSFDNERYL

-151 GFRDYMRQQMTRE
+151 DFRDYMRQQMTRE

-178 EEVSLAHR
+178 EEVNLAHR

-212 EEVEAFYQENISR
+212 EEVQAFYDENISR

-231 VNLAYVTLAVDDLKA
+231 VNLAYVTLAVEDLKA
-246 NVTVSED
+246 DVSVSE
-253 EVEQEYQDNI
+253 EEIEQEYQDNI

-269 EERRISHILIEFGDD
+269 EERRVSHILIEFGDD

-292 VSLLA
+292 ESLLA
-297 EVEQGADFATLAEQ
+297 EVDQGADFADLAEA

-325 DFISAGMMDP
+325 DFITAGMMDP
-335 AFDEAA
+335 SFDEAA
-341 FAIASV
+341 FAISNV
-347 GDTSEVIE
+347 GETSEVIE

-369 PVEVTP
+369 PVETTP
-375 LAEVRDAIEVQ
+375 LAEVRDEIEAQ

-393 DEFYALQSEMA
+393 DEFFALQSEMA

-422 GKIQETG
+422 GKIKETG
-429 LVTAAAVPAAL
+429 LVTASAVPAAL

-454 IDEALNSDVIEL
+454 IAEGLNSDVIEL

-475 VIGHE
+475 VVGHE
-480 PQRTQSLDEVRTQIL
+480 PQRTQALDEVRTQIL

-528 GDVTLEWQSKDAIA
+528 GDVTLEWQSKEAIA
-542 RNSNELPRNLV
+542 RNSTELPRNLV
-553 DTVFTLSTEAGNNLE
+553 DTVFTLSTEEGNNLE

-590 LGEEELASL
+590 LGEEELDSL

-607 SQANYQSFIDSL
+607 SQANYQSFVDSL
-619 RSAAEV
+619 RSAADV

>member
-1 MLERIREGS
+1 
-10 QGPWAMAII
+10 MAII

-117 IRDAITEMPEF
+117 IRDAITAMPEF
-128 QTDGVFDNERYL
+128 QTEGSFDNERYL

-151 GFRDYMRQQMTRE
+151 DFRDYMRQQMTRE

-212 EEVEAFYQENISR
+212 EEVQAFYDENISR
-225 FDTQEK
+225 FDTLEK
-231 VNLAYVTLAVDDLKA
+231 VNLAYVTLAVEDLKA
-246 NVTVSED
+246 DVSVSE
-253 EVEQEYQDNI
+253 EEIEQEYQDNI

-269 EERRISHILIEFGDD
+269 EERRVSHILIEFGDD

-292 VSLLA
+292 ESLLA
-297 EVEQGADFATLAEQ
+297 EVEQGADFADLAEA

-325 DFISAGMMDP
+325 DFITAGMMDP
-335 AFDEAA
+335 SFDEAA
-341 FAIASV
+341 FAISNV
-347 GDTSEVIE
+347 GETSEVIE

-369 PVEVTP
+369 PVETTP
-375 LAEVRDAIEVQ
+375 LAEVRDEIEAQ

-393 DEFYALQSEMA
+393 DEFFALQSEMA

-422 GKIQETG
+422 GKIKETG
-429 LVTAAAVPAAL
+429 LVTASAVPAAL

-454 IDEALNSDVIEL
+454 IAEGLNSDVIEL
-466 SNDKVVVIR
+466 SNDEVVVIR
-475 VIGHE
+475 VVGHE
-480 PQRTQSLDEVRTQIL
+480 PQRTQALDEVRTQIL

-517 VQAGESPELTI
+517 VQAGESPELSI
-528 GDVTLEWQSKDAIA
+528 GDVTLEWQSKEAIA
-542 RNSNELPRNLV
+542 RNSTELPRNLV
-553 DTVFTLSTEAGNNLE
+553 DTVFTLSTEEGNNLE

-590 LGEEELASL
+590 LGEEELDSL

-607 SQANYQSFIDSL
+607 SQANYQSFVDSL
-619 RSAAEV
+619 RSAADV

>member
-117 IRDAITEMPEF
+117 IRDAITAMPEF
-128 QTDGVFDNERYL
+128 QTEGSFDNERYL

-151 GFRDYMRQQMTRE
+151 DFRDYMRQQMTRE

-178 EEVSLAHR
+178 EEVNLAHR

-212 EEVEAFYQENISR
+212 EEVQAFYDENISR

-231 VNLAYVTLAVDDLKA
+231 VNLAYVTLAVEDLKA
-246 NVTVSED
+246 DVSVSE
-253 EVEQEYQDNI
+253 EEIEQEYQDNI

-269 EERRISHILIEFGDD
+269 EERRVSHILIEFGDD
-284 KDAAKEKA
+284 KGAAKEKA
-292 VSLLA
+292 ESLLA
-297 EVEQGADFATLAEQ
+297 EVEQGADFAELAEA

-325 DFISAGMMDP
+325 DFITAGMMDP
-335 AFDEAA
+335 SFDEAA
-341 FAIASV
+341 FAISNV
-347 GDTSEVIE
+347 GETSEVIE

-369 PVEVTP
+369 PVETTP
-375 LAEVRDAIEVQ
+375 LAEVRDEIEAQ

-393 DEFYALQSEMA
+393 DEFFALQSEMA

-422 GKIQETG
+422 GKIKETG
-429 LVTAAAVPAAL
+429 LVTASAVPAAL

-454 IDEALNSDVIEL
+454 IAEGLNSDVIEL
-466 SNDKVVVIR
+466 SNDEVVVIR

-480 PQRTQSLDEVRTQIL
+480 PQRTQALDEVRTQIL

-528 GDVTLEWQSKDAIA
+528 GDVTLEWQSKEAIA
-542 RNSNELPRNLV
+542 RNSTELPRNLV
-553 DTVFTLSTEAGNNLE
+553 DTVFTLSTEEGNNLE

-590 LGEEELASL
+590 LGEEELDSL

-607 SQANYQSFIDSL
+607 SQANYQSFVDSL
-619 RSAAEV
+619 RSAADV

>member
-117 IRDAITEMPEF
+117 IRDAITAMPEF
-128 QTDGVFDNERYL
+128 QTEGSFDNERYL

-151 GFRDYMRQQMTRE
+151 DFRDYMRQQMTRE

-212 EEVEAFYQENISR
+212 EEVQAFYDENISR

-231 VNLAYVTLAVDDLKA
+231 VNLAYVTLAVEDLKA
-246 NVTVSED
+246 DVSVSE
-253 EVEQEYQDNI
+253 EEIEQEYQDNI

-269 EERRISHILIEFGDD
+269 EERRVSHILIEFGDD
-284 KDAAKEKA
+284 KGAAKEKA
-292 VSLLA
+292 ESLLA
-297 EVEQGADFATLAEQ
+297 EVEQGADFAELAEA

-325 DFISAGMMDP
+325 DFITAGMMDP
-335 AFDEAA
+335 SFDEAA
-341 FAIASV
+341 FAISNV
-347 GDTSEVIE
+347 GETSEVIE

-369 PVEVTP
+369 PVETTP
-375 LAEVRDAIEVQ
+375 LAEVRDEIEAQ

-393 DEFYALQSEMA
+393 DEFFALQSEMA

-422 GKIQETG
+422 GKIKETG
-429 LVTAAAVPAAL
+429 LVTASAVPAAL

-454 IDEALNSDVIEL
+454 IAEGLNSDVIEL

-475 VIGHE
+475 VVGHE
-480 PQRTQSLDEVRTQIL
+480 PQRTQALDEVRTQIL

-528 GDVTLEWQSKDAIA
+528 GDVTLEWQSKEAIA
-542 RNSNELPRNLV
+542 RNSTELPRNLV
-553 DTVFTLSTEAGNNLE
+553 DTVFTLSTEEGNNLE

-590 LGEEELASL
+590 LGEEELDSL

-607 SQANYQSFIDSL
+607 SQANYQSFVDSL
-619 RSAAEV
+619 RSAADV

>member
-117 IRDAITEMPEF
+117 IRDAITAMPEF
-128 QTDGVFDNERYL
+128 QTEGSFDNERYL

-151 GFRDYMRQQMTRE
+151 DFRDYMRQQMTRE

-178 EEVSLAHR
+178 EEVNLAHR

-212 EEVEAFYQENISR
+212 EEVQAFYDENISR

-231 VNLAYVTLAVDDLKA
+231 VNLAYVTLAVEDLKA
-246 NVTVSED
+246 DVSVSE
-253 EVEQEYQDNI
+253 EEIEQEYQDNI

-269 EERRISHILIEFGDD
+269 EERRVSHILIEFGDD
-284 KDAAKEKA
+284 KGAAKEKA
-292 VSLLA
+292 ESLLA
-297 EVEQGADFATLAEQ
+297 EVEQGADFAELAEA

-325 DFISAGMMDP
+325 DFITAGMMDP
-335 AFDEAA
+335 SFDEAA
-341 FAIASV
+341 FAISNV
-347 GDTSEVIE
+347 GETSEVIE

-369 PVEVTP
+369 PVETTP
-375 LAEVRDAIEVQ
+375 LAEVRDEIEAQ

-393 DEFYALQSEMA
+393 DEFFALQSEMA

-422 GKIQETG
+422 GKIKETG
-429 LVTAAAVPAAL
+429 LVTASAVPAAL

-454 IDEALNSDVIEL
+454 IAEGLNSDVIEL

-475 VIGHE
+475 VVGHE
-480 PQRTQSLDEVRTQIL
+480 PQRTQALDEVRTQIL

-517 VQAGESPELTI
+517 VQAGESPELSI
-528 GDVTLEWQSKDAIA
+528 GDVTLEWQSKEAIA
-542 RNSNELPRNLV
+542 RNSTELPRNLV
-553 DTVFTLSTEAGNNLE
+553 DTVFTLSTEEGNNLE

-590 LGEEELASL
+590 LGEEELDSL

-607 SQANYQSFIDSL
+607 SQANYQSFVDSL
-619 RSAAEV
+619 RSAADV

>member
-117 IRDAITEMPEF
+117 IRDAITAMPEF
-128 QTDGVFDNERYL
+128 QTEGSFDNERYL

-151 GFRDYMRQQMTRE
+151 DFRDYMRQQMTRE

-212 EEVEAFYQENISR
+212 EEVQAFYDENISR

-231 VNLAYVTLAVDDLKA
+231 VNLAYVTLAVEDLKA
-246 NVTVSED
+246 DVSVSE
-253 EVEQEYQDNI
+253 EEIEQEYQDNI

-269 EERRISHILIEFGDD
+269 EERRVSHILIEFGDD
-284 KDAAKEKA
+284 KGAAKEKA
-292 VSLLA
+292 ESLLA
-297 EVEQGADFATLAEQ
+297 EVEQGADFAELAEA

-325 DFISAGMMDP
+325 DFITAGMMDP
-335 AFDEAA
+335 SFDEAA
-341 FAIASV
+341 FAISNV
-347 GDTSEVIE
+347 GETSEVIE

-369 PVEVTP
+369 PVETTP
-375 LAEVRDAIEVQ
+375 LAEVRDEIEAQ

-393 DEFYALQSEMA
+393 DEFFALQSEMA

-422 GKIQETG
+422 GKIKETG
-429 LVTAAAVPAAL
+429 LVTASAVPAAL

-454 IDEALNSDVIEL
+454 IAEGLNSDVIEL
-466 SNDKVVVIR
+466 SNDEVVVIR
-475 VIGHE
+475 VVGHE
-480 PQRTQSLDEVRTQIL
+480 PQRTQALDEVRTQIL

-517 VQAGESPELTI
+517 VQAGESPELSI
-528 GDVTLEWQSKDAIA
+528 GDVTLEWQSKEAIA
-542 RNSNELPRNLV
+542 RNSTELPRNLV
-553 DTVFTLSTEAGNNLE
+553 DTVFTLSTEEGNNLE

-590 LGEEELASL
+590 LGEEELDSL

-607 SQANYQSFIDSL
+607 SQANYQSFVDSL
-619 RSAAEV
+619 RSAADV

>member
-117 IRDAITEMPEF
+117 IRDAITAMPEF
-128 QTDGVFDNERYL
+128 QTEGSFDNERYL

-151 GFRDYMRQQMTRE
+151 DFRDYMRQQMTRE

-178 EEVSLAHR
+178 EEVNLAHR

-212 EEVEAFYQENISR
+212 EEVQAFYDENISR

-231 VNLAYVTLAVDDLKA
+231 VNLAYVTLAVEDLKA
-246 NVTVSED
+246 DVSVSE
-253 EVEQEYQDNI
+253 EEIEQEYQDNI

-269 EERRISHILIEFGDD
+269 EERRVSHILIEFGDD
-284 KDAAKEKA
+284 KGAAKEKA
-292 VSLLA
+292 ESLLA
-297 EVEQGADFATLAEQ
+297 EVEQGADFAELAEA

-325 DFISAGMMDP
+325 DFITAGMMDP
-335 AFDEAA
+335 SFDEAA
-341 FAIASV
+341 FAISNV
-347 GDTSEVIE
+347 GETSEVIE

-369 PVEVTP
+369 PVETTP
-375 LAEVRDAIEVQ
+375 LAEVRDEIEAQ

-393 DEFYALQSEMA
+393 DEFFALQSEMA

-422 GKIQETG
+422 GKIKETG
-429 LVTAAAVPAAL
+429 LATASAVPAAL

-454 IDEALNSDVIEL
+454 IAEGLNSDVIEL
-466 SNDKVVVIR
+466 SNDEVVVIR
-475 VIGHE
+475 VVGHE
-480 PQRTQSLDEVRTQIL
+480 PQRTQALDEVRTQIL

-528 GDVTLEWQSKDAIA
+528 GDVTLEWQSKEAIA
-542 RNSNELPRNLV
+542 RNSTELPRNLV
-553 DTVFTLSTEAGNNLE
+553 DTVFTLSTEEGNNLE

-590 LGEEELASL
+590 LGEEELDSL

-607 SQANYQSFIDSL
+607 SQANYQSFVDSL
-619 RSAAEV
+619 RSAADV

>member
-67 EAQFGEGISAL
+67 ESQFGEGISAL

>member
-117 IRDAITEMPEF
+117 IRDAITAMPEF
-128 QTDGVFDNERYL
+128 QTEGSFDNERYL

-151 GFRDYMRQQMTRE
+151 DFRDYMRQQMTRE

-178 EEVSLAHR
+178 EEVNLAHR

-212 EEVEAFYQENISR
+212 EEVQAFYDENISR

-231 VNLAYVTLAVDDLKA
+231 VNLAYVTLAVEDLKA
-246 NVTVSED
+246 DVSVSE
-253 EVEQEYQDNI
+253 EEIEQEYQDNI

-269 EERRISHILIEFGDD
+269 EERRVSHILIEFGDD
-284 KDAAKEKA
+284 KGAAKEKA
-292 VSLLA
+292 ESLLA
-297 EVEQGADFATLAEQ
+297 EVEQGADFAELAEA

-325 DFISAGMMDP
+325 DFITAGMMDP
-335 AFDEAA
+335 SFDEAA
-341 FAIASV
+341 FAISNV
-347 GDTSEVIE
+347 GETSEVIE

-369 PVEVTP
+369 PVETTP
-375 LAEVRDAIEVQ
+375 LAEVRDEIEAQ

-393 DEFYALQSEMA
+393 DEFFALQSEMA

-422 GKIQETG
+422 GKIKETG
-429 LVTAAAVPAAL
+429 LVTASAVPAAL

-454 IDEALNSDVIEL
+454 IAEGLNSDVIEL

-475 VIGHE
+475 VVGHE
-480 PQRTQSLDEVRTQIL
+480 PQRTQALDEVRTQIL

-528 GDVTLEWQSKDAIA
+528 GDVTLEWQSKEAIA
-542 RNSNELPRNLV
+542 RNSTELPRNLV
-553 DTVFTLSTEAGNNLE
+553 DTVFTLSTEEGNNLE

-590 LGEEELASL
+590 LGEEELDSL
-599 KQQLMTNY
+599 NQQLMTNY
-607 SQANYQSFIDSL
+607 SQANYQSFVDSL
-619 RSAAEV
+619 RSAADV

>member
-35 SSSGSSA
+35 SSSGSTA

-117 IRDAITEMPEF
+117 IRDAITAMPEF
-128 QTDGVFDNERYL
+128 QTEGSFDNERYL
-140 MLLRQNGFQPS
+140 MLLRQNGFQP
-151 GFRDYMRQQMTRE
+151 GDFRDYMRQQMTRE

-212 EEVEAFYQENISR
+212 EEVQAFYDENISR

-231 VNLAYVTLAVDDLKA
+231 VNLAYVTLAVEDLKA
-246 NVTVSED
+246 DVSVSE
-253 EVEQEYQDNI
+253 EEIEQEYQNNI

-269 EERRISHILIEFGDD
+269 EERRVSHILIEFGDD

-292 VSLLA
+292 ESLLA
-297 EVEQGADFATLAEQ
+297 EVEQGADFAELAEA

-325 DFISAGMMDP
+325 DFITSGMMDP
-335 AFDEAA
+335 SFDDAA
-341 FAIASV
+341 FAISNV
-347 GDTSEVIE
+347 GETSEVIE

-361 IIKLTDMK
+361 IIKLTDVK

-375 LAEVRDAIEVQ
+375 LAEVRDEIEAQ

-393 DEFYALQSEMA
+393 DEFFALQSEMA

-422 GKIQETG
+422 AKIKETG
-429 LVTAAAVPAAL
+429 LVTASAVPAAL

-454 IDEALNSDVIEL
+454 IAEGLNSDVIEL
-466 SNDKVVVIR
+466 SNDEVAVIR
-475 VIGHE
+475 VVGHE
-480 PQRTQSLDEVRTQIL
+480 PQRTQALDEVRTQIL

-528 GDVTLEWQSKDAIA
+528 GDVTLQWQSKEAIA
-542 RNSNELPRNLV
+542 RNSTELPRNLV
-553 DTVFTLSTEAGNNLE
+553 DTLFTLSTEEGNNLE

-607 SQANYQSFIDSL
+607 SQANYQSFVDSL
-619 RSAAEV
+619 RSAADV

>member
-117 IRDAITEMPEF
+117 IRDAITAMPEF
-128 QTDGVFDNERYL
+128 QTEGSFDNERYL

-151 GFRDYMRQQMTRE
+151 DFRDYMRQQMTRE

-212 EEVEAFYQENISR
+212 EEVQAFYDENISR

-231 VNLAYVTLAVDDLKA
+231 VNLAYVTLAVEDLKA
-246 NVTVSED
+246 DVSVSE
-253 EVEQEYQDNI
+253 EEIEQEYQDNI

-269 EERRISHILIEFGDD
+269 EERRVSHILIEFGDD
-284 KDAAKEKA
+284 KGAAKEKA
-292 VSLLA
+292 ESLLA
-297 EVEQGADFATLAEQ
+297 EVDQGADFADLAEA

-325 DFISAGMMDP
+325 DFITAGMMDP
-335 AFDEAA
+335 SFDEAA
-341 FAIASV
+341 FAISNV
-347 GDTSEVIE
+347 GETSEVIE

-369 PVEVTP
+369 PVETTP
-375 LAEVRDAIEVQ
+375 LAEVRDEIEAQ

-393 DEFYALQSEMA
+393 DEFFALQSEMA

-422 GKIQETG
+422 GKIKETG
-429 LVTAAAVPAAL
+429 LVTASAVPAAL

-454 IDEALNSDVIEL
+454 IAEGLNSDVIEL
-466 SNDKVVVIR
+466 SNDEVVVIR

-480 PQRTQSLDEVRTQIL
+480 PQRTQALDEVRTQIL

-528 GDVTLEWQSKDAIA
+528 GDVTLEWQSKEAIA
-542 RNSNELPRNLV
+542 RNSTELPRNLV
-553 DTVFTLSTEAGNNLE
+553 DTVFTLSTEEGNNLE

-590 LGEEELASL
+590 LGEEELDSL
-599 KQQLMTNY
+599 NQQLMTNY
-607 SQANYQSFIDSL
+607 SQANYQSFVDSL
-619 RSAAEV
+619 RSAADV